1 MITKDLFSKVK
12 HIEITTSRLVN
23 NVFAG
28 EYHSVFKGKGM
39 EFNEVREYVPGDDIR
54 DIDWNVTAK
63 TGVPHTKKFTEEREL
78 TVIFMIDVSASE
90 YFGTK
95 ERPKSEVIAEICA
108 LLSFAAN
115 KNHDRVGIL
124 FFTDEV
130 EKFIPPKKGK
140 RHVLRVVREILS
152 FKPKR
157 RGTNLNV
164 AFRAL
169 NDIVRRSAT
178 VFLFSDFF
186 VSGYERLLKI
196 THKKH
201 DVVAICVEDSSE
213 RKFPGV
219 GLINLEDAE
228 TGQVISFNSARK
240 GFQKRF
246 VQESEARRLAR
257 QKLFSSINLDSIDI
271 QSHESYVD
279 PLIRFFK
286 MRERRARK

>member
-108 LLSFAAN
+108 LLSFAAI

-140 RHVLRVVREILS
+140 QHVLRIVHELLT
-152 FKPKR
+152 FQPKQK
-157 RGTNLNV
+157 GTNLAEAIDAAGRIMKHSGV
-164 AFRAL
+164 VFLLSDFRAQGFEKAL
-169 NDIVRRSAT
+169 QRLARR
-178 VFLFSDFF
+178 
-186 VSGYERLLKI
+186 
-196 THKKH
+196 H
-201 DVVAICVEDSSE
+201 DVVAIRVGDEREAAIPVEDTYLFSD
-213 RKFPGV
+213 P
-219 GLINLEDAE
+219 E
-228 TGQVISFNSARK
+228 TGQEAFIDTGSYAFKKWFAEVVKAGGPGLEDKFK
-240 GFQKRF
+240 KME
-246 VQESEARRLAR
+246 VQVVSVLTKEDYGEA
-257 QKLFSSINLDSIDI
+257 I
-271 QSHESYVD
+271 V
-279 PLIRFFK
+279 RFFK
-286 MRERRARK
+286 KRKRR